1 MEMGICNKTAT
12 NSSSQQTEAWGA
24 TIVSPVLMFLTGT
37 LGNAL
42 ALIVLRKGRSSNSI
56 FYTMVAGLAWTDLS
70 GIIMTSPATLAAYL
84 NDRKWFGGDE
94 FCRFNGFVMVCFGL
108 STPLIVGCM
117 AIERFLAVRCTFS
130 HSKLFNKG
138 RARVMLIA
146 IWLFVLIIGIMPL
159 FGFGKFVVQY
169 PCTWCF
175 FDFHSNEPLLN
186 GYGYLYASLHFAVLS
201 VMIVCNTYVM
211 FTLLHVRYLKKRAE
225 SVQGELEHQTSTG
238 LGSNKKRKQR
248 NTELQMFVLMCFL
261 TTAFLVCWTPF
272 MVHILITITRGKP
285 DYPMD
290 LTTVRM
296 ASFNQTLDPWMYIIL
311 RRSLFKRLKRF
322 LQRCFCWEQSRPD
335 VYKRYAHDN
344 HLRCYRKP
352 CFAAPPYQ
360 VEGQVTPSGRCVVK
374 LQRRPRSFNNEIKQV
389 HSLPDVMKDTYSKP
403 PNDVVCINKPDVTGN
418 QNVLDP
424 QFPSS
429 AKRSIST
436 RKEASEKTPLKEESL
451 PSNNASSHE
460 DSDSSMLEL
469 NVFCSDVKSSS
480 DDEDTAD
487 VFATK
492 CTDLSSESPEI
503 LKKPQRP
510 KLASDVAYSQMRHA
524 CPNSTVKHRSHSYT

>member
-1 MEMGICNKTAT
+1 MESGICNKTAT

-56 FYTMVAGLAWTDLS
+56 FYTMVAGLAWTDLT

-138 RARVMLIA
+138 RARMMLIA
-146 IWLFVLIIGIMPL
+146 IWLFVLIIGIMPM

-201 VMIVCNTYVM
+201 IMIVCNTYVM

-225 SVQGELEHQTSTG
+225 SVQGELEHQTSTA

-272 MVHILITITRGKP
+272 MVREKLKPIAIRVLIT
-285 DYPMD
+285 
-290 LTTVRM
+290 
-296 ASFNQTLDPWMYIIL
+296 
-311 RRSLFKRLKRF
+311 
-322 LQRCFCWEQSRPD
+322 
-335 VYKRYAHDN
+335 
-344 HLRCYRKP
+344 
-352 CFAAPPYQ
+352 
-360 VEGQVTPSGRCVVK
+360 
-374 LQRRPRSFNNEIKQV
+374 
-389 HSLPDVMKDTYSKP
+389 SK
-403 PNDVVCINKPDVTGN
+403 
-418 QNVLDP
+418 
-424 QFPSS
+424 
-429 AKRSIST
+429 
-436 RKEASEKTPLKEESL
+436 
-451 PSNNASSHE
+451 H
-460 DSDSSMLEL
+460 
-469 NVFCSDVKSSS
+469 
-480 DDEDTAD
+480 
-487 VFATK
+487 
-492 CTDLSSESPEI
+492 
-503 LKKPQRP
+503 
-510 KLASDVAYSQMRHA
+510 H
-524 CPNSTVKHRSHSYT
+524 